1 MAHQGHQVQKPI
13 YEQSLKAKDKL
24 CKLLF
29 KSNIFEKQRQT
40 LPITFQT
47 KYLWKAKTNY
57 ANYFSKAISLKS
69 KDKLCKLLVKKIF
82 GKQRQTMQITFEK
95 ISLESKDKL
104 CK

>member
-1 MAHQGHQVQKPI
+1 MPQGKTGCKYNLRGQLHNNLEMAHQGHQVQKPI

-57 ANYFSKAISLKS
+57 ANYF
-69 KDKLCKLLVKKIF
+69 
-82 GKQRQTMQITFEK
+82 
-95 ISLESKDKL
+95 
-104 CK
+104 